1 MDKLSQIKAPIEKE
15 LKEQI
20 SLISE
25 VLRSQIPLVDSVVS
39 YFLEKKG
46 KMVRPIM
53 VLLASK
59 LAGNG
64 EVTANSLHSAV
75 AVELLHNA
83 SLMHDDV
90 IDEAD
95 TRRGR
100 GTVNYVW
107 DNKVAVLIGDF
118 FLSKALNQVNL
129 TKNLDIQAELTQ
141 LSCDLSIGE
150 LEQLANA
157 RGNVLSED
165 AYFSVIKNKTASLFR
180 TCMKLG
186 ALSVN
191 ASPETIA
198 SLSLFGE
205 KLGLVFQIRDDIFDY
220 FDDKTIGKPTGNDI
234 REGKVTLPLL
244 YALINGVGEDNE
256 RMKAIIEKPEIS
268 PEEIQ
273 LLVKYAKE
281 SGGIDYAHATM
292 MRIAYEAKQIL
303 NVFPESPAKNS
314 FIAMVDYFIERRF

>member
-25 VLRSQIPLVDSVVS
+25 VLRSPIPLVDTVVS
-39 YFLEKKG
+39 YFLDKKG

-53 VLLASK
+53 VLLSSK
-59 LAGNG
+59 LAGKG
-64 EVTANSLHSAV
+64 EVTENSLHSAV

-95 TRRGR
+95 KRRGR
-100 GTVNYVW
+100 ETINNIW
-107 DNKVAVLIGDF
+107 DNKVAVLIGDY
-118 FLSKALNQVNL
+118 FLSKALDQVNVTKNFEIQSAL
-129 TKNLDIQAELTQ
+129 TK
-141 LSCDLSIGE
+141 LSTGLAIGE
-150 LEQLANA
+150 IEQLANA
-157 RGNVLSED
+157 RGNVLCEE

-180 TCMKLG
+180 TCMRLG

-191 ASPETIA
+191 ASEETINT
-198 SLSLFGE
+198 LSEFGE

-220 FDDKTIGKPTGNDI
+220 YDDKTVGKPTGNDI

-244 YALINGVGEDNE
+244 YALINGVGEDNDK
-256 RMKAIIEKPEIS
+256 MKTLVEKTELS
-268 PEEIQ
+268 TDDIQ
-273 LLVKYAKE
+273 TLVRYAKE

-292 MRIAYEAKQIL
+292 MRIAYESKQLL
-303 NVFPESPAKNS
+303 NAFEDCPAKRDRKS
-314 FIAMVDYFIERRF
+314 VV